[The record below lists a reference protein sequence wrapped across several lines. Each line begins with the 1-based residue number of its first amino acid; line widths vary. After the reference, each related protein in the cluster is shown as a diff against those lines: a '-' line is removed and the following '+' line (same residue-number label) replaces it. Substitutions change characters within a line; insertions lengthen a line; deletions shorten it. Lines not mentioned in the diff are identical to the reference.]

1 MTRSREP
8 LPREAARTESRFGEG
23 FVMPPGDVLGVMGPR
38 LDRRESVVGIANS
51 SMRLEVTDICKR
63 FGGLHVFN
71 DVSFSISP
79 GEVLGVIGP
88 NGAGKTTLINVIC
101 GMLPPTSGRVL
112 LGGRDMTGKPL
123 HAVSR
128 AGIVRSFQQTNT
140 FRTATVRE
148 NISRA
153 VRFSNGGEHAWQ
165 AITPLIDEFELAAHL
180 DEQSDKLPYGLQKM
194 LGLVLACA
202 VRPKVLLLDEPA
214 AGLERRERL
223 RIDAFVRHAV
233 TELGCGVLIVE
244 HDMDLV
250 RRLCP
255 KILVLDSGR
264 VLAEGSPTEVLS
276 RKDVIDAY
284 LGTMDEA
291 EA

>member
-1 MTRSREP
+1 MTVQPVDLTRGG
-8 LPREAARTESRFGEG
+8 A
-23 FVMPPGDVLGVMGPR
+23 
-38 LDRRESVVGIANS
+38 
-51 SMRLEVTDICKR
+51 RLEVVSISKR

-71 DVSFSISP
+71 GISFTIPP

-101 GMLPPTSGRVL
+101 GMLPPTAGNVRL
-112 LGGRDMTGKPL
+112 DGKEMTGKPL

-128 AGIVRSFQQTNT
+128 LGIVRSFQQTNT

-153 VRFSNGGEHAWQ
+153 VRFSGGGERVWKTIA
-165 AITPLIDEFELAAHL
+165 PLIDEFELGPQL

-194 LGLVLACA
+194 LGLILACA

-223 RIDAFVRHAV
+223 RVDAFVRHV
-233 TELGCGVLIVE
+233 RTELGCGVLIVE

-255 KILVLDSGR
+255 KIMVLDSGR
-264 VLAEGSPTEVLS
+264 VLAEGAPVEVLA

-284 LGTMDEA
+284 LGAVDE
-291 EA
+291 EAA

>member
-1 MTRSREP
+1 MTAEHAGRGGRGA
-8 LPREAARTESRFGEG
+8 L
-23 FVMPPGDVLGVMGPR
+23 
-38 LDRRESVVGIANS
+38 
-51 SMRLEVTDICKR
+51 LEVAAISKR
-63 FGGLHVFN
+63 FGGLHVF
-71 DVSFSISP
+71 DGVSFTIPP

-101 GMLPPTSGRVL
+101 GMLSPSAGSVRLDGKDVTGR
-112 LGGRDMTGKPL
+112 PL

-128 AGIVRSFQQTNT
+128 MGIVRSFQQTNT

-153 VRFSNGGEHAWQ
+153 VRFSGGGDAWRTI
-165 AITPLIDEFELAAHL
+165 APLIDAFELGSQL

-194 LGLVLACA
+194 LGLILACA

-223 RIDAFVRHAV
+223 RIDAFVHHAR

-264 VLAEGSPTEVLS
+264 ILAEGAPAEVLA

-284 LGTMDEA
+284 LGTVDE
-291 EA
+291 EAA

>member
-1 MTRSREP
+1 MT
-8 LPREAARTESRFGEG
+8 AESINHGG
-23 FVMPPGDVLGVMGPR
+23 GAL
-38 LDRRESVVGIANS
+38 
-51 SMRLEVTDICKR
+51 LEVASISKR

-71 DVSFSISP
+71 DVSFAIPP

-101 GMLPPTSGRVL
+101 GMLPPTSGNVRL
-112 LGGRDMTGKPL
+112 DGKDMTGKPL
-123 HAVSR
+123 HVTSR
-128 AGIVRSFQQTNT
+128 MGIVRSFQQTNT
-140 FRTATVRE
+140 FRMATVRE

-153 VRFSNGGEHAWQ
+153 VRFSGGGEQVWKTIA
-165 AITPLIDEFELAAHL
+165 PLIDQFELEPQL

-194 LGLVLACA
+194 LGLILACA

-223 RIDAFVRHAV
+223 RVDAFVSHAR

-255 KILVLDSGR
+255 KIMVLDSGR
-264 VLAEGSPTEVLS
+264 VLAEGPPAEVLA

-284 LGTMDEA
+284 LGAVDE
-291 EA
+291 EAA

>member
-1 MTRSREP
+1 MT
-8 LPREAARTESRFGEG
+8 AESINGG
-23 FVMPPGDVLGVMGPR
+23 GGAL
-38 LDRRESVVGIANS
+38 
-51 SMRLEVTDICKR
+51 LEVASISKR

-71 DVSFSISP
+71 DVSFAIPP

-101 GMLPPTSGRVL
+101 GMLPPTSGNVRL
-112 LGGRDMTGKPL
+112 DGKDMTGKPL
-123 HAVSR
+123 HVTSR
-128 AGIVRSFQQTNT
+128 MGIVRSFQQTNT

-153 VRFSNGGEHAWQ
+153 VRFSGGGGQAWKTI
-165 AITPLIDEFELAAHL
+165 APLIDQFELEPQL

-194 LGLVLACA
+194 LGLILACA

-223 RIDAFVRHAV
+223 RVDAFVSHAR

-255 KILVLDSGR
+255 KIMVLDSGR
-264 VLAEGSPTEVLS
+264 VLAEGPPAEVLA

-284 LGTMDEA
+284 LGAVDE
-291 EA
+291 EAA